1 MIRYFRTFLVAAET
15 ASFSKTGAR
24 LGLTQSAVSAQ
35 IRRLEEELGCTLF
48 ERTGKSVTLS
58 EQGRRLLPDAIRFV
72 DLYETMK
79 GRAHRPTDLAPIDL
93 GAVST
98 VQSTLLP
105 RAMQRFRAHYPLT
118 HVNIVPGMSTQLLT
132 QVDARELEVAVMI
145 KPRLGI
151 PAELK
156 WIPLMH
162 EGFAAI
168 APRAAPDDLKAV
180 LAAMPFI
187 RYNRHSAG
195 GHLVDRYLKRHR
207 LWVNEGMELDE
218 PAVILQMVG
227 QGLGCAI
234 IPARLVPLAQCRH
247 VKVVSMP
254 GRPFHR
260 EVGVLAR
267 GSALARPTTAA
278 LIDAFVDTARA
289 WDIETAGATGA
300 DGLGQQ

>member
-15 ASFSKTGAR
+15 ASFSAAGAR

-35 IRRLEEELGCTLF
+35 IRRLEEELGCMLF
-48 ERTGKSVTLS
+48 DRTGKSVALS
-58 EQGRRLLPDAIRFV
+58 EQGRRVLADAIRVV
-72 DLYETMK
+72 DLFESMK
-79 GRAHRPTDLAPIDL
+79 GHAHRPTDLAPIDL

-105 RAMQRFRAHYPLT
+105 QAMRRFRADYPMT
-118 HVNIVPGMSTQLLT
+118 HVNVVPGMSTQLLT

-156 WIPLMH
+156 WMPLMREH
-162 EGFAAI
+162 FVAI
-168 APRAAPDDLKAV
+168 APRGAPRELKAL
-180 LAAMPFI
+180 LAALPFI

-218 PAVILQMVG
+218 PAVILQMVD

-234 IPARLVPLAQCRH
+234 IPARLVPLAQCGN
-247 VKVVSMP
+247 VEPVPMP
-254 GRPFHR
+254 GPPLQR

-267 GSALARPTTAA
+267 TSALARPTTAA
-278 LIDAFVDTARA
+278 LIDAFVAAARE
-289 WDIETAGATGA
+289 WPDATRT
-300 DGLGQQ
+300 Q